1 MSEKNNLK
9 DLSMFQSAHVRWLKQ
24 QLNNLKDIKNLREKP
39 SGIEREIFAADM
51 ELTDYIKQLRRHGYR
66 A

>member
-1 MSEKNNLK
+1 MRDNLK

-24 QLNNLKDIKNLREKP
+24 QLNNLKNKREKP
-39 SGIEREIFAADM
+39 STIDREIFAADM
-51 ELTDYIKQLRRHGYR
+51 ELADYIEQLRKNGYR

>member
-1 MSEKNNLK
+1 MRDNLK

-24 QLNNLKDIKNLREKP
+24 QLNNLKDIKNRREKP
-39 SGIEREIFAADM
+39 STIDHEIFAADM
-51 ELTDYIKQLRRHGYR
+51 ELADYIEQLRKNGYR

>member
-1 MSEKNNLK
+1 MRDNLK

-24 QLNNLKDIKNLREKP
+24 QLNNLKDIKNRREKP
-39 SGIEREIFAADM
+39 LGIDREIFAADM
-51 ELTDYIKQLRRHGYR
+51 ELADYIEQLRKNGYR

>member
-24 QLNNLKDIKNLREKP
+24 QLNNLKDIKNRRKSLWV
-39 SGIEREIFAADM
+39 
-51 ELTDYIKQLRRHGYR
+51 LTARFSLLTWS
-66 A
+66 

>member
-24 QLNNLKDIKNLREKP
+24 QLNNLKDIKNRREKP
-39 SGIEREIFAADM
+39 SGNEREIFAADM